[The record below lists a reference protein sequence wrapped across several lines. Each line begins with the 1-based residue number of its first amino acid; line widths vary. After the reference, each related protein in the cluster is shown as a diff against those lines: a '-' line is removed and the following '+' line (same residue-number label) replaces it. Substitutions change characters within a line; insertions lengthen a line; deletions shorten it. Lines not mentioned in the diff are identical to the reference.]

1 MARRPPERRE
11 INLSP
16 GARRIAGWVAAV
28 GLVAGIAL
36 GVRIVG
42 GSGEGSP
49 ETGGS
54 PSGQAV
60 DALPI
65 TFGTSLD
72 PATGLVAT
80 AARATEFR
88 DGDSFVYSVADLP
101 PPPRVYVE
109 VERLSGGP
117 AEVVQEPSAQT
128 IAPDSLAVAF
138 SVPAAVLLEAFGP
151 GEYRMRIY
159 RAGEDAPTA
168 EGTFVLVA
176 SLVPSP
182 GSSG

>member
-1 MARRPPERRE
+1 MARRTRERRE
-11 INLSP
+11 IHLSP
-16 GARRIAGWVAAV
+16 SARRIAGWVAAV
-28 GLVAGIAL
+28 ALVGGIAL

-42 GSGEGSP
+42 GSAEGSP
-49 ETGGS
+49 ETAGS
-54 PSGQAV
+54 NSQQAV
-60 DALPI
+60 DARPI

-88 DGDSFVYSVADLP
+88 DGDAFVYSVADLP
-101 PPPRVYVE
+101 PPPRVYVA

-117 AEVVQEPSAQT
+117 AGIVQEPSAQS

-138 SVPAAVLLEAFGP
+138 SVPAAVLLDAFGP
-151 GEYRMRIY
+151 GEYRMRMY
-159 RAGEDAPTA
+159 LAEDGLPAA